1 MKLTTYT
8 DYGLRALMFMAC
20 LPPGARS
27 SVVEISNYYDISRNH
42 MVKVVV
48 QLVNLG
54 YLSSVRGKNGGITL
68 ARLPRDIRIGQVIR
82 DLESNLNGVDCGSPG
97 CKLVPVCR
105 LTNALKVG
113 MEAFLA
119 AMDEFTLS
127 DLVNNADQIIAI
139 LQIDVDAIPV
149 PVKKAD

>member
-54 YLSSVRGKNGGITL
+54 YLNSVRGRNGGITL
-68 ARLPRDIRIGQVIR
+68 AKAPKDIRIGQVIR
-82 DLESNLNGVDCGSPG
+82 GLENNLNGVDCESPG

-105 LTNALKVG
+105 LTRALKTG
-113 MEAFLA
+113 MEAFLT
-119 AMDEFTLS
+119 AMDEFTLA
-127 DLVNNADQIIAI
+127 DLVSDNAEQIIAI
-139 LQIDVDAIPV
+139 LKIDNR
-149 PVKKAD
+149 

>member
-8 DYGLRALMFMAC
+8 DYGLRTLMFMAC
-20 LPPGARS
+20 LSPGARS

-54 YLSSVRGKNGGITL
+54 YLNSVRGRNGGITL
-68 ARLPRDIRIGQVIR
+68 AKAPKDIRIGQVIR
-82 DLESNLNGVDCGSPG
+82 GLENNLNGVDCESPG

-105 LTNALKVG
+105 LTRALKTG
-113 MEAFLA
+113 MEAFLT
-119 AMDEFTLS
+119 AMDEFTLA
-127 DLVNNADQIIAI
+127 DLVSDNAEQIIAI
-139 LQIDVDAIPV
+139 LKIDNR
-149 PVKKAD
+149 